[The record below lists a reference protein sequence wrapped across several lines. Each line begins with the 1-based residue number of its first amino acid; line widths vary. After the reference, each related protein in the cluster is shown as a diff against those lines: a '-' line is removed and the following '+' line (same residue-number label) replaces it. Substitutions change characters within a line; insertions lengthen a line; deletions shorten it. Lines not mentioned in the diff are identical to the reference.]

1 LPELLRLYPV
11 DRAHLEAMTDE
22 VGIMQHAI
30 GSKPDPSH
38 GYCTD
43 DVARALQVD
52 LLHQR
57 ELGWPAVADS
67 AWRNVRFLTEAFDG
81 RAGRFRNFRLIDG
94 SWAAGAGSEDCHGR
108 AMHALGDVIAAA
120 PETAL
125 VDTAAALFERALPAT
140 NALGALRAIA
150 SVALACDAAIGGG
163 LRGPAILTFR
173 LMADQLG
180 RAFEAGSAS
189 KWRWPERRLTY
200 ENGLAVRALIV
211 AGKHRGTPRMIE
223 VGVSVFDWLV
233 AAQTALDGHLS
244 PVGNEWWTSGGP
256 RSHFDQQPIEAT
268 SLLLA
273 AESAYSATGD
283 PRYRT
288 VMERA
293 YGWFLGQNDVG
304 VKVADPDRGA
314 SYDGLTAGGVNQ
326 NQGAES
332 TLMWLMALEH
342 IRAIRRT
349 GQPTPTPAGMAHS
362 PPLIRSCGTAR
373 SPTRA
378 AAVPPRSR
386 SLG

>member
-1 LPELLRLYPV
+1 LPELLRLHPI

-30 GSKPDPSH
+30 GSKPDPTH

-67 AWRNVRFLTEAFDG
+67 AWRSVRFLTEAFDG
-81 RAGRFRNFRLIDG
+81 HAGRFRNFRLIDG

-140 NALGALRAIA
+140 NALSALRAIA
-150 SVALACDAAIGGG
+150 SVALACDAAIDGG

-173 LMADQLG
+173 LMADRLEG
-180 RAFEAGSAS
+180 AFEPRSAS
-189 KWRWPERRLTY
+189 NWRWPEPRLTY

-211 AGKHRGTPRMIE
+211 AGERHGVPRMIDA
-223 VGVSVFDWLV
+223 GLSVFDWLV
-233 AAQTALDGHLS
+233 AAQIALDGHLS
-244 PVGNEWWTSGGP
+244 PVGNEWWTCGGP
-256 RSHFDQQPIEAT
+256 RSRFDQQPIEAT
-268 SLLLA
+268 SLLLT
-273 AESAYSATGD
+273 AESAYVATGD

-293 YGWFLGQNDVG
+293 YGWFLGENDLG
-304 VKVADPDRGA
+304 VHVADPDRGA
-314 SYDGLTAGGVNQ
+314 SYDGLTSGGVNQ

-332 TLMWLMALEH
+332 TLMWLIALEH
-342 IRAIRRT
+342 VRAIRRT
-349 GQPTPTPAGMAHS
+349 GQPTATPAG
-362 PPLIRSCGTAR
+362 I
-373 SPTRA
+373 RA
-378 AAVPPRSR
+378 AGAVA
-386 SLG
+386 